1 MVLYSTENGLEL
13 GLLKKCLSV
22 GIILLFLSIVCL
34 PVLANEE
41 KPDLIATNIFQ
52 STYHGDFGVFHSVV
66 VEVQN
71 IGNAT
76 ANGSKL
82 QFHVAIQRLLLGIFP
97 LKSIF
102 IEKSSP
108 IQFDMPP
115 GFQFDFP
122 IDYTPT
128 LFGIPFGFYKLN
140 CTVNPNKTIEESN
153 YTNNFIEIKYFF
165 IIPLKW
171 G

>member
-1 MVLYSTENGLEL
+1 MGKNI
-13 GLLKKCLSV
+13 LKRSLIV
-22 GIILLFLSIVCL
+22 GIVLLIFSMVCF
-34 PVLANEE
+34 PVLAQEG

-52 STYHGDFGVFHSVV
+52 STYYDDFRIYHSVT

-153 YTNNFIEIKYFF
+153 YTNNFIEKRFF
-165 IIPLKW
+165 FSIPIY
-171 G
+171 